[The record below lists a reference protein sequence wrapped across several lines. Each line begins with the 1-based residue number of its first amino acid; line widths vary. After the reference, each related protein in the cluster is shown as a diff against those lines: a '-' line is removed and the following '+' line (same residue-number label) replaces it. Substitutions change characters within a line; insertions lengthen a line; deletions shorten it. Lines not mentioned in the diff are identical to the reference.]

1 MNVSSVIKLVIS
13 ILFTAIFSQV
23 CPAQELM
30 EIKGT
35 VRSASG
41 EPLPG
46 ATAMVAGTAKGV
58 IADGDGR
65 FTLKARKGQMLE
77 VSFVGMKT
85 RKVKITSTVMNITLQ
100 DNVQEIEGVVV
111 TGYQNIKN
119 RVFTGAAASV
129 KLDDIKLDG
138 VADVSRMLEGR
149 VAGLSIQNVTG
160 SFGSAPRINIRG
172 GASIMGNVQPLW
184 VIDGAV
190 YEDLVSLTLDQLA
203 SGDAVTLISSAVA
216 GLNASDIE
224 DIQVLK
230 DASATSIYGAR
241 ALNGVIVITTR
252 AGKRNTPNRF
262 SYSYELSMRAIPS
275 YTDFDLLNSQ
285 ESMSIYQEMNRKGYF
300 SVQNTLY
307 GRRSG
312 IYHQMYKALG
322 TVDPSTGRYYLEN
335 TDEAKRAFM
344 REREYANTNWFKEL
358 FTYNPIHT
366 HTVTFSGGGE
376 NSTMY
381 ASIGFYDDRGWTLAD
396 NVKRITANIKNSFY
410 WNEDKIKA
418 TISAQGNL
426 RNQNSPGTLS
436 QRKNTVIGTFERDFD
451 INPFAYALGTSR
463 TLRPRNANGEPEY
476 YRNNWAPFNILN
488 EFDNNYLKTEVL
500 DFKLQGE
507 LSYRLNDNIEAK
519 GLASVRHAVTKSSH
533 FITEQSNVI
542 QAFRANETPYV
553 AQENIYLL
561 KNKDNPL
568 QLPQVALT
576 HGGMFNKTETSLRSY
591 LGRFALDYNKQM
603 GELSDL
609 PKYAM
614 PTAASTLSKVMGYN
628 TTEGIRCSPIL

>member
-1 MNVSSVIKLVIS
+1 MNISSVIKLVIS

-35 VRSASG
+35 VCSVSG

-46 ATAMVAGTAKGV
+46 ATAIVAGTAKGV

-100 DNVQEIEGVVV
+100 ENVQEIEGVVV

-285 ESMSIYQEMNRKGYF
+285 ESMSIYQEMDRKGYF

-312 IYHQMYKALG
+312 VYHQMYKALG

-335 TDEAKRAFM
+335 TDEARRAFM

-358 FTYNPIHT
+358 FTHSPIHT

-381 ASIGFYDDRGWTLAD
+381 TSIGFYNDRGWTLAD
-396 NVKRITANIKNSFY
+396 DVKRITANIKNSFY
-410 WNEDKIKA
+410 WKEDKIKA

-436 QRKNTVIGTFERDFD
+436 QRK
-451 INPFAYALGTSR
+451 
-463 TLRPRNANGEPEY
+463 
-476 YRNNWAPFNILN
+476 
-488 EFDNNYLKTEVL
+488 
-500 DFKLQGE
+500 
-507 LSYRLNDNIEAK
+507 
-519 GLASVRHAVTKSSH
+519 
-533 FITEQSNVI
+533 
-542 QAFRANETPYV
+542 
-553 AQENIYLL
+553 
-561 KNKDNPL
+561 
-568 QLPQVALT
+568 
-576 HGGMFNKTETSLRSY
+576 
-591 LGRFALDYNKQM
+591 
-603 GELSDL
+603 
-609 PKYAM
+609 
-614 PTAASTLSKVMGYN
+614 
-628 TTEGIRCSPIL
+628 IR